1 MSPLIENH
9 GPNLFENPELKA
21 EINADNQAFED
32 EKTSATEEQT
42 EATKKWVAESLW
54 YAEFKNPDEIDTLR
68 GPVLKNND
76 KLIKEIQNQ
85 YPKLEDQPFLPIL
98 SSLVQQNQIS
108 LETLDWVLEEIDTNG
123 KFVWED
129 INTDESQVLRIKSI
143 LEQCNEARDPE
154 SLWGKKE
161 FEESFPDIKKQIENN
176 ECSPIEAEVYSL
188 IWRNFISITPDWIEG
203 NPELDFNIAV
213 ETASNEILTNAQNI
227 RRDTVCFERCMKSIQ
242 NGNTNEERFEWLLM
256 LYTLAGTA
264 EWAVWAKWSKQ
275 FQMMKL
281 WVEQRKE
288 ILQRQYQETQELL
301 TNNSTSEEEK
311 IKNQSELELIIAEA
325 WEIESWDIFPAW
337 EIDKM
342 SENLSENKELI

>member
-1 MSPLIENH
+1 
-9 GPNLFENPELKA
+9 
-21 EINADNQAFED
+21 
-32 EKTSATEEQT
+32 
-42 EATKKWVAESLW
+42 
-54 YAEFKNPDEIDTLR
+54 
-68 GPVLKNND
+68 
-76 KLIKEIQNQ
+76 
-85 YPKLEDQPFLPIL
+85 
-98 SSLVQQNQIS
+98 
-108 LETLDWVLEEIDTNG
+108 
-123 KFVWED
+123 
-129 INTDESQVLRIKSI
+129 
-143 LEQCNEARDPE
+143 
-154 SLWGKKE
+154 
-161 FEESFPDIKKQIENN
+161 
-176 ECSPIEAEVYSL
+176 
-188 IWRNFISITPDWIEG
+188 
-203 NPELDFNIAV
+203 
-213 ETASNEILTNAQNI
+213 
-227 RRDTVCFERCMKSIQ
+227 MKSIQ